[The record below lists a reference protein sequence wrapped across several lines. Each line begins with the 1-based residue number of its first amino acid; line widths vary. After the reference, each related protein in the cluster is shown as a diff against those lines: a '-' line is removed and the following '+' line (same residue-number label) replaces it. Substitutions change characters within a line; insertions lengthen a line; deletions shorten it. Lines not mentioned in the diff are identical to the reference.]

1 MRNLF
6 SSLLLLIPIT
16 VFAGSPVVRNTGN
29 GVELQ
34 NNHVSIVLSNS
45 AELVSCIDLETGV
58 DIAEHSKNK
67 IARIKTTSGVAL
79 EASRIVLA
87 GDVMTITIGQYKVK
101 LMIQAFDDFF
111 TAEVLNQSLPGAEEL
126 VFLDLKFKY
135 DFKDKNAFVAADVAM
150 TLQTDPVFFPSGE
163 NKSIRGRCTAKT
175 GFNGAKLAFVVS
187 KKTGLRACLQMVY
200 EALSPGTVPF
210 TRAGGSFA
218 LDNEINKDD
227 CVIISGDR
235 EIGDINELIKF
246 YSGLG
251 IRQFDFHKGSK
262 TFLSGQFSFP
272 VYGSAAAFK
281 QQVTDPLRKA
291 GILSILHTYAYYIDY
306 GAKELL
312 SNPKWQ
318 QQLEYRETFTLSK
331 DLTET
336 ATQISVREDAS
347 GLRKDATYWSVHT
360 PYLLIDE
367 EIIKYTLDQSG
378 FATCQRGMC
387 GTTAMK
393 HKSGAI
399 IKVISGKFSC
409 IAPQIG
415 SELYYE
421 VARRTAK
428 AYNEGGFG
436 GIYFDAYDGLETHLK
451 KADLDGYLW
460 YYGASFINEVL
471 KYCEGTPIIEYSN
484 QHPTVW
490 AARGRCGAWDY
501 PVRGYKNFIDDHL
514 LYNKDYMNRHYV
526 TTLGWYNFYPVGK
539 NEPLNYA
546 TKYMFSDDVDYLG
559 VKAVA
564 YNQTMVYNGLKEIDV
579 ETIPA
584 MRRNLDRYAQYNKLR
599 KDGYFSDRVL
609 EVLKQG
615 KYEYSLGRKSGHWGF
630 NEVTYVRRKLRD
642 IKDDCLSGNNPFK
655 RQKPF
660 LRLENMYSSNGTS
673 PVLLMKFNDAL
684 ELKSQRLEK
693 SFAAPIDISKH
704 LGIKVRVKGNGQESK
719 DAICIRLSQIPTG
732 SGTGV
737 GDYIVKLDFEGWR
750 DVVLTSID
758 NAEYGGMK
766 FKGMDDPLYNV
777 HRYPI
782 NFSKIK
788 SIKLFLAGECDDVR
802 VGSIEAVPLVENALS
817 NPIVRIGNSSVT
829 FKDVIKSGEYIE
841 YASGAKTALV
851 YDSIGNSRTI
861 NVKRKGR
868 LRVPYGA
875 FSVIVDGD
883 PELPETPA
891 VVTLTIGLYGDF
903 IFN

>member
-16 VFAGSPVVRNTGN
+16 VFAGSPVVRNIGN

-45 AELVSCIDLETGV
+45 AELVSCNDLETGA
-58 DIAEHSKNK
+58 DIAEHSNNK
-67 IARIKTTSGVAL
+67 IARIKTTSGVTL
-79 EASRIVLA
+79 EASRIVLT
-87 GDVMTITIGQYKVK
+87 GDVMTITIGQFKIELK
-101 LMIQAFDDFF
+101 IQAFDDFF

-135 DFKDKNAFVAADVAM
+135 DFNAQNAFVAADIAM

-187 KKTGLRACLQMVY
+187 KKTGLRACLQKVY
-200 EALSPGTVPF
+200 ETILPGSVPF

-218 LDNEINKDD
+218 LDNDINKDD

-235 EIGDINELIKF
+235 ELGDINELIQF
-246 YSGLG
+246 YSSLG
-251 IRQFDFHKGSK
+251 IKQFEFHKGSK

-272 VYGSAAAFK
+272 VYGSAATFK
-281 QQVTDPLRKA
+281 QQVTDPLREA
-291 GILSILHTYAYYIDY
+291 GILSILHTYAYYIDF

-318 QQLEYRETFTLSK
+318 QQLEYRETFTLSR

-336 ATQISVREDAS
+336 ATQIAVREDAS
-347 GLRKDATYWSVHT
+347 RLRKDAAYWSLHT
-360 PYLLIDE
+360 PYMLIDE

-387 GTTAMK
+387 GTMAMK
-393 HKSGAI
+393 HKAGATV
-399 IKVISGKFSC
+399 KVISGKFSC

-415 SELYYE
+415 SDLYYE
-421 VARRTAK
+421 VAHRTAK

-471 KYCEGTPIIEYSN
+471 KYCKGTPVIEYSN

-501 PVRGYKNFIDDHL
+501 PVRGYKNFIDDHM

-526 TTLGWYNFYPVGK
+526 TTLGWYNFYPIGK
-539 NEPLNYA
+539 NEPLDYA

-559 VKAVA
+559 VKAIA
-564 YNQTMVYNGLKEIDV
+564 YNQTMVYNGLKESDA

-584 MRRNLDRYAQYNKLR
+584 MRRNLERYAQYNKLR
-599 KDGYFSDRVL
+599 KKGYFSDRVL
-609 EVLKQG
+609 AVLKKG
-615 KYEYSLGRKSGHWGF
+615 KYEYSLRRKSGRWGF
-630 NEVTYVRRKLRD
+630 NEVVYVRSKLRD
-642 IKDDCLSGNNPFK
+642 IKEDCLAGNNPFK
-655 RQKPF
+655 KQKPF
-660 LRLENMYSSNGTS
+660 IRLENMYSSGGTTS
-673 PVLLMKFNDAL
+673 VLLMKLNDASELNSQKL
-684 ELKSQRLEK
+684 ETT
-693 SFAAPIDISKH
+693 FATPIDISKH
-704 LGIKVRVKGNGQESK
+704 LGIKVRVKGNGSESK
-719 DAICIRLSQIPTG
+719 DAICIRLLQVSTG

-737 GDYIVKLDFEGWR
+737 GDFIVKLNFEGWR
-750 DVVLTSID
+750 NVVLTNLD
-758 NAEYGGMK
+758 NAEFGGLK
-766 FKGMDDPLYNV
+766 FKGMDDPLYMV

-782 NFSKIK
+782 DFSKIK
-788 SIKLFLAGECDDVR
+788 SVRLYLAGECSGVR
-802 VGSIEAVPLVENALS
+802 IDSIEAVSLVENALT
-817 NPIVRIGNSSVT
+817 NPVVRVGNASVT

-841 YASGAKTALV
+841 YSSGTKTALV

-861 NVKRKGR
+861 YVKRKGR
-868 LRVPYGA
+868 LRVPSGS
-875 FSVIVDGD
+875 FTVTMGGK
-883 PELPETPA
+883 PELSESPA
-891 VVTLTIGLYGDF
+891 AVALTVGLHGDF
-903 IFN
+903 IHN